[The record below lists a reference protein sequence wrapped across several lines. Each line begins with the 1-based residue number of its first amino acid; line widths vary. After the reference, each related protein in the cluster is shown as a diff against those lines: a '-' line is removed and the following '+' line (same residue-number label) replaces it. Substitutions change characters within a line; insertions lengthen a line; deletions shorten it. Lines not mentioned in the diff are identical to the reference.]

1 MPEGPWGREVAPT
14 HRTTR
19 RAAQQSFD
27 GFWIDAAN
35 RGGVVE
41 VDGWRLGWWRQRR
54 RLRRRY
60 GIVTSRVGESTWE
73 LRRERA

>member
-1 MPEGPWGREVAPT
+1 MLEGPWGREVAPT
-14 HRTTR
+14 HRTTH
-19 RAAQQSFD
+19 RAAQQLFD
-27 GFWIDAAN
+27 GFWIDAAS

-60 GIVTSRVGESTWE
+60 GIVASRVGESTWE
-73 LRRERA
+73 LRRERT